1 MQQTWLRKRHT
12 WHVGSTNI
20 TVSMTP
26 DFAERLRASTVYQR
40 VIKPLRHRPAP
51 IVAAEPAPL
60 TAIPVLD
67 SEGQALRD
75 QIATVEWY
83 HSIDL
88 GHGVVTPGLV
98 DHRAQLPFYG
108 LPESMAGMRVLDV
121 GTYDGFWAFEFER
134 RGADVVAL
142 DVAKW
147 ADVDMPLPMR
157 THTATFGLDGETGAA
172 FSMAHQILDSKVNR
186 VTAPIYDV
194 NPELVG
200 TFDLV
205 FVSDILL
212 HLRCPQRAL
221 ESLASVCV
229 GEMIVADVFTPML
242 EGFGEFPLA
251 QYTAP
256 SHTWWLPNVRTLRA
270 WMNVA
275 GIEHVTEESR
285 FILDWIVDDPMHKVV
300 LRGHMNTTPWWLAE
314 DRDWVLSTSSN
325 GKRAAEQP
333 A

>member
-1 MQQTWLRKRHT
+1 VDQAWLRKRQT
-12 WHVGSTNI
+12 WHVGPAGI

-26 DFAERLRASTVYQR
+26 ELAERLRESAVYKR
-40 VIKPLRHRPAP
+40 VLRPLRHRRAP
-51 IVAAEPAPL
+51 TVGAAPSTP

-67 SEGQALRD
+67 AEGQALLER
-75 QIATVEWY
+75 IATVEWY

-88 GHGVVTPGLV
+88 GHGVTTPGLV

-108 LPESMAGMRVLDV
+108 LPGSMVGMRVLDV

-134 RGADVVAL
+134 RGAEVVGL
-142 DVAKW
+142 DVANW

-157 THTATFGLDGETGAA
+157 AHTASFGLDRDTGAA
-172 FSMAHQILDSKVNR
+172 FSLAHDILDSKVRR
-186 VTAPIYDV
+186 VTAPIYEV
-194 NPELVG
+194 NPDLVG
-200 TFDLV
+200 MFDLV

-212 HLRCPQRAL
+212 HLRAPQRAL
-221 ESLASVCV
+221 ESLSSVCA

-242 EGFGEFPLA
+242 EGFGEIPLA

-256 SHTWWLPNVRTLRA
+256 SHTWWLPNVTALKA

-285 FILDWIVDDPMHKVV
+285 FILDWQVDDPMHKVV
-300 LRGHMNTTPWWLAE
+300 LRGRMNTTPWWLDA
-314 DRDWVLSTSSN
+314 DHDWIMSTAPD
-325 GKRAAEQP
+325 GKLVAEQP